1 VYRSTKEKPPIN
13 NFTCSEC
20 GSTRGLFKGGSLICT
35 NCDTVIYSAKTR
47 KNKFNAVRTV
57 AKDGIKRDSKF
68 EASVA
73 DELYLRKLAGDIKDY
88 ESQYKVEMW
97 ICNADGKPVKKVSH
111 KVDFRI
117 HHNDGS
123 YELYEVKGA
132 VTSDYKWRRD
142 LLELLW
148 LPEHPDHIYTVRT
161 QHNTKRGRR

>member
-1 VYRSTKEKPPIN
+1 MYRSTKEKPPTN
-13 NFTCSEC
+13 SFTCTEC

-88 ESQYKVEMW
+88 ESQYKVEMH
-97 ICNADGKPVKKVSH
+97 ICNSKGEPVKKVSH
-111 KVDFRI
+111 KIDFRI
-117 HHNDGS
+117 HHNDNS
-123 YELYEVKGA
+123 YELYEVKG
-132 VTSDYKWRRD
+132 VSTSDWVMRRD
-142 LLELLW
+142 LLELIW
-148 LPEHPDHIYTVRT
+148 LPDHPDHTYTVRF
-161 QHNTKRGRR
+161 QNKIQKRK